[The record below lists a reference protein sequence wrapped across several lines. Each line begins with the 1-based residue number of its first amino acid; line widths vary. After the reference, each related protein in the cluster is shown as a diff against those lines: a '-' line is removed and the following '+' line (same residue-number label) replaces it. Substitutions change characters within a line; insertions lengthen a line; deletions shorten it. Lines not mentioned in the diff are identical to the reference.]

1 MKEWIPCV
9 AMKQAAFHAMA
20 EFYQSV
26 VAQKA
31 KSYGEQIARLRVRQ
45 CLYHVPTKFL
55 AQIHSLLKDSWIEL
69 IKKS

>member
-1 MKEWIPCV
+1 MIFFIQDWLPVV

-31 KSYGEQIARLRVRQ
+31 KSYGEQIARLKVCPVSRINQVI
-45 CLYHVPTKFL
+45 V
-55 AQIHSLLKDSWIEL
+55 
-69 IKKS
+69 